1 MDRFE
6 TPAPGRAAIDIR
18 DDGKLVGVAG
28 WDGEYVPSFSPLAGS
43 DELRRARLY
52 SAKSGAPLAV
62 LSYHRSSLHALAF
75 GPLLSEGEGGL
86 EEDSDEEEEEGRA
99 WMATGGKDERI
110 SLWEVYPPSREVVKV

>member
-18 DDGKLVGVAG
+18 SDGRLFGVAG
-28 WDGEYVPSFSPLAGS
+28 WDGEYVLPSRWLAAS
-43 DELRRARLY
+43 DKRRRARLY

-75 GPLLSEGEGGL
+75 GPLVEST
-86 EEDSDEEEEEGRA
+86 EEDEEEDEGRA
-99 WMATGGKDERI
+99 WMAAGGKDETI
-110 SLWEVYPPSREVVKV
+110 SLWKVYPPSREVVRV